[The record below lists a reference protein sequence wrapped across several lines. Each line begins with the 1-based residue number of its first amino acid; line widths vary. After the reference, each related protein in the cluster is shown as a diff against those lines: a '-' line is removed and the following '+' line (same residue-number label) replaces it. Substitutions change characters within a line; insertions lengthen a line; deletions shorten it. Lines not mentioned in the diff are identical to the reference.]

1 MQSPFPNKHGADA
14 AAADDTRRV
23 AVAGTIRVAIRSC
36 RGNGGHV
43 YSVDA
48 PANVSIAD
56 LKLILCR
63 PPHSVCS
70 DAAKIVLVSKGRPL
84 NLNPNSSPPLWP
96 APPLVDTRCLQ
107 AASSPTAPRLAMR
120 RIR

>member
-1 MQSPFPNKHGADA
+1 MQSPSPSKHGADA
-14 AAADDTRRV
+14 AAADD
-23 AVAGTIRVAIRSC
+23 TIRVAIRSC

-84 NLNPNSSPPLWP
+84 NLKPQPL
-96 APPLVDTRCLQ
+96 AP
-107 AASSPTAPRLAMR
+107 SLAR
-120 RIR
+120 TTPS